1 MLEGSVLDRRD
12 MERVTSFF
20 GLIRPSVSLVLCVE
34 VGTLI
39 SRRLGENKRRWWR
52 QKTQRG
58 SAISRFL
65 YDAKGPKL
73 CLSDDQINGIYY
85 IRTVGGGSG

>member
-1 MLEGSVLDRRD
+1 MEGSVLDRGD

-39 SRRLGENKRRWWR
+39 SRR
-52 QKTQRG
+52 
-58 SAISRFL
+58 FL
-65 YDAKGPKL
+65 Y
-73 CLSDDQINGIYY
+73 
-85 IRTVGGGSG
+85 R